1 MEKGKRNKKIEKT
14 WILIA
19 VLISMFVLMI
29 MLTSFYKEIASIT
42 REKNMILIEEQ
53 SDNIINI
60 LRNEIK
66 DDAKI
71 LGRAEKFITEQG
83 EVYSETILNALD
95 NIKDSSVY
103 DEVGILDSYGKMY
116 TSERKEKEFNY
127 QDYFNVLGKDREGKY
142 IYREGKYISDIFVD
156 KEDSQEKLMFIVPIE
171 IDGKYE
177 YCIYGK
183 CKLSSIVGKIK
194 LSKESGKYFQI
205 IDNDGK
211 YVYSSDNKNV
221 FSEGENIWDELK
233 KYKFEDKDSI
243 DKIYKNIKEGKNGE
257 FYFEYKNEGRYVSY
271 KPIGINNWYI
281 FSMQTEYDMN
291 NYTQKVWRE
300 VLKLLTGIIII
311 LAVLMSIIV
320 NNIIKSKR
328 ILTEK
333 DEQLSVQNSIFNLV
347 LNRIDNIPFEVDLSR
362 KVLILY
368 IKNKYGEKHIKEVNL
383 GQLDPN
389 TLFKKGKIKEEWLES
404 YKSVYEKIIN
414 VKEIKSEIINLK
426 VYGGFHWIRVE
437 TIIINKNN
445 KEKHIV
451 GIFENYSEQM
461 DKEETIKKHIEE
473 LSVMDLKTKTDYLT
487 SIFNREGFMQEV
499 NYYLSLER
507 NNSSKDVFL
516 ILDLDNFKAINDLF
530 GHSMGDK
537 VLIDTANIIKS
548 NLSKIDIVGRLAG
561 DEFVAF
567 IRNIDRREDLE
578 SIAKRLNTLLDRV
591 IRKDGI
597 EVRISASIGMAF
609 VEKTHNKFEDL
620 YERADKAL
628 YDVKYEN
635 KNGYKIYDK

>member
-83 EVYSETILNALD
+83 EVYSEIILNALD

-127 QDYFNVLGKDREGKY
+127 QEYFKLLEKDREGKY
-142 IYREGKYISDIFVD
+142 IYRKGKYISDIFVD
-156 KEDSQEKLMFIVPIE
+156 KEDAQEKLMFIVPIE

-311 LAVLMSIIV
+311 LAALMSIIV

-426 VYGGFHWIRVE
+426 VYGEFHWIRVE

-609 VEKTHNKFEDL
+609 VEKTHNEFEDL

>member
-1 MEKGKRNKKIEKT
+1 MEKGKRNKKIENT
-14 WILIA
+14 SILIV

-29 MLTSFYKEIASIT
+29 ILTFFYKEIASIT

-66 DDAKI
+66 EDAKI
-71 LGRAEKFITEQG
+71 LGRAEKFINEQDKI
-83 EVYSETILNALD
+83 YSDTILNALE
-95 NIKDSSVY
+95 NIKDSSLY

-116 TSERKEKEFNY
+116 NSERKEKEFNY
-127 QDYFNVLGKDREGKY
+127 QDYFKFLEKDREGKY

-156 KEDSQEKLMFIVPIE
+156 KEDSQEKLMFIVPIG
-171 IDGKYE
+171 IDGRCE

-183 CKLSSIVGKIK
+183 CKLSSIVGRIK
-194 LSKESGKYFQI
+194 LSKGAGKYFQI
-205 IDNDGK
+205 IDNEGN
-211 YVYSSDNKNV
+211 YVYSSDNKNA
-221 FSEGENIWDELK
+221 FSEEENIWDELK

-257 FYFEYKNEGRYVSY
+257 FYFEYKNEGRYVGY

-281 FSMQTEYDMN
+281 FSMQTEHDMN
-291 NYTQKVWRE
+291 NYTRKVWRE
-300 VLKLLTGIIII
+300 VLKLLAGIIII
-311 LAVLMSIIV
+311 LATLMYIIV

-389 TLFKKGKIKEEWLES
+389 TMFKKGKIKEEWLES

-426 VYGGFHWIRVE
+426 VYEEFQWIRIE

-445 KEKHIV
+445 KKKHTV
-451 GIFENYSEQM
+451 GIFENYNEQM

-499 NYYLSLER
+499 NYYLSLEK

-530 GHSMGDK
+530 GHRMGDK

-578 SIAKRLNTLLDRV
+578 AIAKRLNTLLDRV

-597 EVRISASIGMAF
+597 EVRISASIGIAF

-628 YDVKYEN
+628 YDVKYKN

>member
-487 SIFNREGFMQEV
+487 SIFNREGFMREV

-507 NNSSKDVFL
+507 NDSSKDVFL

>member
-83 EVYSETILNALD
+83 EVYSEIILNALD

-127 QDYFNVLGKDREGKY
+127 QDYFKLLEKDREGKY

>member
-83 EVYSETILNALD
+83 EVYSEIILNALD

-127 QDYFNVLGKDREGKY
+127 QDYFKLLEKDREGKY
-142 IYREGKYISDIFVD
+142 IYRKGKYISDIFVD
-156 KEDSQEKLMFIVPIE
+156 KEDAQEKLMFIVPIE

-487 SIFNREGFMQEV
+487 SIFNREGFMREV

-507 NNSSKDVFL
+507 NDSSKDVFL